1 MKPEHKAILTECYR
15 RMREHK
21 QTPRPPKWR
30 TWNRRP
36 YDEVTAHGPEY
47 GCGGW
52 FGDVPEHQRM
62 RYRRAIADLER
73 GCLLVTWSRW
83 GRRLSHI
90 RLTPEG
96 ENVARELLAAICTER
111 KEVQTAN

>member
-1 MKPEHKAILTECYR
+1 MKTEHEAILVECYR
-15 RMREHK
+15 RMQEHK
-21 QTPRPPKWR
+21 RTPRPPEWR
-30 TWNRRP
+30 WWDREP

-47 GCGGW
+47 GCGEW

-73 GCLLVTWSRW
+73 GGLLETWCRW

-90 RLTPEG
+90 KLTATGREVAEG
-96 ENVARELLAAICTER
+96 LAGSATEVADMVATG
-111 KEVQTAN
+111 